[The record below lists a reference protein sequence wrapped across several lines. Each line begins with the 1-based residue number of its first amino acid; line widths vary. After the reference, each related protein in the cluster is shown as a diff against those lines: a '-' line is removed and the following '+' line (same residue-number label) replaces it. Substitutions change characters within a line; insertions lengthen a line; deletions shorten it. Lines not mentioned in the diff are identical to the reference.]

1 MLEIGE
7 RPWGKYYVLEDE
19 ENYKLKRIE
28 VNAGH
33 RLSYQY
39 HHHRQE
45 FWTVVQGEA
54 VVVLDGVEHIVK
66 YGESIFIPLGAKHRI
81 ENRSSEL
88 LVFIEVQTGTYF
100 GEDDIIRLVDYTSVG
115 FSSQEGINSKSA
127 EMRQGYLSIAKYL
140 YVTLLIF
147 AVTIIIAQSSSAIF
161 DRQKLLRSMLLRGFE
176 EKIGE
181 RLITLETAHLSVPY
195 IISGYSL
202 GVLAAL
208 AVAKMSSMD
217 PSKVISSDIVMAAF
231 LLLGSAFIFPFAQLR
246 LLRRKVP

>member
-19 ENYKLKRIE
+19 ENHKLKRIE

-54 VVVLDGVEHIVK
+54 VVVLDGVEHVVK

-100 GEDDIIRLVDYTSVG
+100 GEDDIIRLEDDY
-115 FSSQEGINSKSA
+115 A
-127 EMRQGYLSIAKYL
+127 
-140 YVTLLIF
+140 
-147 AVTIIIAQSSSAIF
+147 
-161 DRQKLLRSMLLRGFE
+161 RGN
-176 EKIGE
+176 
-181 RLITLETAHLSVPY
+181 
-195 IISGYSL
+195 
-202 GVLAAL
+202 
-208 AVAKMSSMD
+208 
-217 PSKVISSDIVMAAF
+217 
-231 LLLGSAFIFPFAQLR
+231 
-246 LLRRKVP
+246 